1 MKSVLKEYMPAEL
14 KKLSELTKK
23 LTDCMRPAVYE
34 LSFLL
39 R

>member
-1 MKSVLKEYMPAEL
+1 MKSILKEYMPAEL

-23 LTDCMRPAVYE
+23 FAGSMCFVVY
-34 LSFLL
+34 